1 MATVT
6 AVIDNDTASPGEARD
21 TSRGGS
27 AEPLEPLGRDA
38 LGRRLPPLKDRLYP
52 PMPRDFDGGWIA
64 TLAITAMAAILRFW
78 NLGNPVKFVFDET
91 YYAKDAFSL
100 LKFGYARQFI
110 DKPEGIADKQILAG
124 NLDVF
129 KDTPSLTVHP
139 EVGKWMIAAGEQLFG
154 MNSFG
159 WRFMPALFGTLT
171 VLVLIRTV
179 RRMTRSTLIG
189 GIAGVLLAV
198 DGLHF
203 VMSRVA
209 LLDIFLAFWLVCAVS
224 CLICDRDWMRR
235 RLAGT
240 LDTGTAPGERRAFG
254 RLLVFRPWRLAAGL
268 CFGLALGV
276 KWNAVWV
283 IAGFGLLAWAW
294 DLGARRALGVR
305 GAIWK
310 SALLDGIPAFI
321 SIVLVAV
328 VTYGATW
335 TGWLIHDNSY
345 GHDYAAKNPAH
356 GVMKVVP
363 DDFRS
368 LIHYHQEVLDFHTG
382 DYIKNATHPYSSHPA
397 GWPILARPIGFDA
410 VNDIKPGTA
419 NCDAPAGTNC
429 LSVIS
434 AIGTPLLWWGGALA
448 LIAALVLWIAQ
459 RDWRFGV
466 PIVGFLTCWVPWF
479 LFTDRPIFF
488 FYAVTMI
495 PFTVMALALVL
506 GRILGPAQ
514 RALQASSP
522 RRLIGSAA
530 VGAFVVLVV
539 LNFAYIW
546 PILTDQV
553 LPHPAWLSR
562 MWFKTWI

>member
-1 MATVT
+1 MAGVT
-6 AVIDNDTASPGEARD
+6 AVIDDQGAGAVPARE
-21 TSRGGS
+21 T
-27 AEPLEPLGRDA
+27 LGRDA
-38 LGRRLPPLKDRLYP
+38 FGRELPPVKQRLYP
-52 PMPRDFDGGWIA
+52 PMPRDFEGGWIA
-64 TLAITAMAAILRFW
+64 TLAITAFAAILRFW

-91 YYAKDAFSL
+91 YYAKDAYSL

-139 EVGKWMIAAGEQLFG
+139 EVGKWMIAAGEHLFG
-154 MNSFG
+154 MNTFG

-171 VLVLIRTV
+171 VLLVIRTV

-189 GIAGVLLAV
+189 AIAGLLLAV

-209 LLDIFLAFWLVCAVS
+209 LLDIFLAFWLVAAVS
-224 CLICDRDWMRR
+224 CLVADRDWTRR
-235 RLAGT
+235 RHAESLDDGT
-240 LDTGTAPGERRAFG
+240 GPGVRRAVG
-254 RLLVFRPWRLAAGL
+254 RLLLLRPWRIAAGV
-268 CFGLALGV
+268 CFGLALGT
-276 KWNAVWV
+276 KWSAVWV
-283 IAGFGLLAWAW
+283 IAGFGILVFAW

-305 GAIWK
+305 HAFWR
-310 SALLDGIPAFI
+310 SAVVDGIPAFL
-321 SIVLVAV
+321 SIVLVAL
-328 VTYGATW
+328 VTYTATW
-335 TGWLIHDNSY
+335 TGWLLHDNAY
-345 GHDYAAKNPAH
+345 DHDYASKNPAT

-368 LIHYHQEVLDFHTG
+368 LIHYHQEVLAFHTG

-397 GWPILARPIGFDA
+397 GWMIVARPIGFDA
-410 VNDIKPGTA
+410 VNDIKPGTNGCEA
-419 NCDAPAGTNC
+419 KEGTNC

-434 AIGTPLLWWGGALA
+434 AVGTPLLWWGGALA
-448 LIAALVLWIAQ
+448 LLAALVLWVAQ

-466 PIVGFLTCWVPWF
+466 PIVGYLTCWVPWF
-479 LFTDRPIFF
+479 FFDDRPIFF

-495 PFTVMALALVL
+495 PFTVMAVALVL
-506 GRILGPAQ
+506 GKVLGPAKTAFQ
-514 RALQASSP
+514 TATP
-522 RRLIGSAA
+522 RRLIGSAV

-546 PILTDQV
+546 PILTDKV
-553 LPHPAWLSR
+553 LPHPDWLNR
-562 MWFKTWI
+562 MWFKSWI

>member
-1 MATVT
+1 MASVT
-6 AVIDNDTASPGEARD
+6 AVIDDDTAKPAEAGTGADDQRE
-21 TSRGGS
+21 T
-27 AEPLEPLGRDA
+27 LGRDV
-38 LGRRLPPLKDRLYP
+38 LGRRLPPLKERLYP

-91 YYAKDAFSL
+91 YYAKDAYSL
-100 LKFGYARQFI
+100 LKHGYALQFI
-110 DKPEGIADKQILAG
+110 DKPEGAADKAILAG

-154 MNSFG
+154 MNTFG
-159 WRFMPALFGTLT
+159 WRFMPALCGTLT
-171 VLVLIRTV
+171 VLLVIRTV
-179 RRMTRSTLIG
+179 RRMSRSTLIG
-189 GIAGVLLAV
+189 CIAGVLLAV

-209 LLDIFLAFWLVCAVS
+209 LLDVFLAFWLVAAVS
-224 CLICDRDWMRR
+224 CLVADRDWTRR
-235 RLAGT
+235 RHANSLDKAGPEG
-240 LDTGTAPGERRAFG
+240 LRGKVG
-254 RLLVFRPWRLAAGL
+254 RWLLIRPWRIAAGI
-268 CFGLALGV
+268 CFGLALGT
-276 KWNAVWV
+276 KWSAVWV
-283 IAGFGLLAWAW
+283 VAGFGILVFAW

-305 GAIWK
+305 HPFWK
-310 SALLDGIPAFI
+310 SVFVDGIPAFL

-328 VTYGATW
+328 VTYTATW
-335 TGWLIHDNSY
+335 TGWLLHDNAY
-345 GHDYAAKNPAH
+345 DHDYASKNPAH

-368 LIHYHQEVLDFHTG
+368 LIHYHQEVLAFHTG
-382 DYIKNATHPYSSHPA
+382 DYIKHATHPYSSHPA
-397 GWPILARPIGFDA
+397 GWPIIARPIGFDA
-410 VNDIKPGTA
+410 VNDIKPGTPGC
-419 NCDAPAGTNC
+419 NTTDGTKC

-434 AIGTPLLWWGGALA
+434 ALGTPLLWWGGALA
-448 LIAALVLWIAQ
+448 LIAALVLWIGQ

-466 PIVGFLTCWVPWF
+466 PIVGYLTCWVPWF
-479 LFTDRPIFF
+479 AFDDRPIFF

-495 PFTVMALALVL
+495 PFTVMALALAL
-506 GRILGPAQ
+506 GKILGPARVAMQ
-514 RALQASSP
+514 PSTP
-522 RRLIGSAA
+522 RRLIGSAV

-546 PILTDQV
+546 PILTDEV

-562 MWFKTWI
+562 MWFKSWI

>member
-1 MATVT
+1 MAGVT
-6 AVIDNDTASPGEARD
+6 AVIDDDTARPDEAR
-21 TSRGGS
+21 GG
-27 AEPLEPLGRDA
+27 AAQGREPLGRDA
-38 LGRRLPPLKDRLYP
+38 LGRRLPPLKERLYP
-52 PMPRDFDGGWIA
+52 PMPRDFDSGWIA

-78 NLGNPVKFVFDET
+78 NLGNPVKFIFDET

-100 LKFGYARQFI
+100 LNYGYARQFI

-154 MNSFG
+154 MNTFG

-189 GIAGVLLAV
+189 SIAGVLLAV

-224 CLICDRDWMRR
+224 CLVADRDWTRR
-235 RLAGT
+235 RHAES
-240 LDTGTAPGERRAFG
+240 LDKETRWTIG
-254 RLLVFRPWRLAAGL
+254 RLLLFRPWRIAAGV
-268 CFGLALGV
+268 CFGLALGT
-276 KWNAVWV
+276 KWSAIWV
-283 IAGFGLLAWAW
+283 LAGFGLLVFAW

-305 GAIWK
+305 HFYWK
-310 SALLDGIPAFI
+310 SVLVDAIPAFF
-321 SIVLVAV
+321 SIVLVAGI
-328 VTYGATW
+328 TYTATW
-335 TGWLIHDNSY
+335 TGWLLHDNAY
-345 GHDYAAKNPAH
+345 DHDYASKNPAH

-368 LIHYHQEVLDFHTG
+368 LIHYHQEVLAFHTG
-382 DYIKNATHPYSSHPA
+382 DYIKNSTHPYSAHPA
-397 GWPILARPIGFDA
+397 GWPIIARPIGFDA

-419 NCDAPAGTNC
+419 GCTAPTGTNC

-434 AIGTPLLWWGGALA
+434 ALGTPLLWWGGVLA
-448 LIAALVLWIAQ
+448 LIAALILWIGQ

-466 PIVGFLTCWVPWF
+466 PVVGFLTCWLPWF
-479 LFTDRPIFF
+479 LYTDRPIFF

-495 PFTVMALALVL
+495 PFTVMAVSLVL
-506 GRILGPAQ
+506 GRILGPA
-514 RALQASSP
+514 RVALQASTP
-522 RRLIGSAA
+522 RRLIGSAV

-546 PILTDQV
+546 PILTDKV
-553 LPHPAWLSR
+553 LPHPDWLNR
-562 MWFKTWI
+562 MWFKSWI